1 MKRSVLIIDDEAAAR
16 LIIRQYLEEDERFEI
31 TGECDN
37 GLDAVNVINKMEPDL
52 VFLDIKMPGLS
63 GLQVV
68 QEIVHVPQIIF
79 TTAYDQYALKAFDA
93 NATDYLLKPYT
104 RERFEK
110 ALSKMLR
117 YTRSNLDE
125 ARRVAEQLT
134 GKTAPKNI
142 STVLV
147 ESGSKLVSLE
157 LKDVICMEADKD
169 YTWMHTSF
177 KSFLSN
183 YGISQLEQR
192 LSPSQF
198 LRVHRSFIINIAH
211 IKEVHKEGSS
221 AQLFTSNGKVI
232 NVSRTYMP
240 ELKRF
245 IY

>member
-16 LIIRQYLEEDERFEI
+16 LLIRQYLEGNEHFEI
-31 TGECDN
+31 IGEYDN
-37 GLDAVNVINKMEPDL
+37 GLEAVVAINALEPDL
-52 VFLDIKMPGLS
+52 VFLDVKMPGLS

-110 ALSKMLR
+110 GLTKILHHAR
-117 YTRSNLDE
+117 PNLEE

-134 GKTAPKNI
+134 GRAAPENV
-142 STVLV
+142 STILV
-147 ESGSKLVSLE
+147 ESGSKLISLE

-169 YTWMHTSF
+169 YTWMHTAA
-177 KSFLSN
+177 KSYMSN

-198 LRVHRSFIINIAH
+198 LRVHRSFIVNIGH
-211 IKEVHKEGSS
+211 IKEVHKEGAS
-221 AQLFTSNGKVI
+221 AQLVTSNGKVI

-240 ELKRF
+240 ELKRL

>member
-16 LIIRQYLEEDERFEI
+16 LLIRQYLEGNERFEI
-31 TGECDN
+31 AGEYDN
-37 GLDAVNVINKMEPDL
+37 GLDAVAAINQLEPDL
-52 VFLDIKMPGLS
+52 IFLDIKMPGLS

-104 RERFEK
+104 RERFDK
-110 ALSKMLR
+110 ALSKILH
-117 YTRSNLDE
+117 YTRPNYEE

-134 GKTAPKNI
+134 GRPATETV
-142 STVLV
+142 STILV
-147 ESGSKLVSLE
+147 ENGSKLISLE
-157 LKDVICMEADKD
+157 LKDVIYIEADKD
-169 YTWMHTSF
+169 YTWMHTAT
-177 KSFLSN
+177 KSYLSN

-192 LSPSQF
+192 LAPANF
-198 LRVHRSFIINIAH
+198 LRVHRSFIVNIGH
-211 IKEVHKEGSS
+211 IKEMHKEGTS
-221 AQLFTSNGKVI
+221 AQLITSNNKII

-240 ELKRF
+240 ELKRL

>member
-1 MKRSVLIIDDEAAAR
+1 MKQNVLIIDDEAPAR
-16 LIIRQYLEEDERFEI
+16 LLIRQYLEGNNHFEI
-31 TGECDN
+31 IGECDN
-37 GLDAVNVINKMEPDL
+37 GLEAVTAINNLEPDL

-104 RERFEK
+104 RERFKK
-110 ALSKMLR
+110 ALSKILH
-117 YTRSNLDE
+117 YTRPNLEE

-134 GKTAPKNI
+134 GKTTPE
-142 STVLV
+142 TVNTILV
-147 ESGSKLVSLE
+147 ESGSKLISLE
-157 LKDVICMEADKD
+157 LRDVICIEADKD
-169 YTWMHTSF
+169 YTWMHTAA

-192 LSPSQF
+192 LSPAQF
-198 LRVHRSFIINIAH
+198 LRVHRSFIVNISH
-211 IKEVHKEGSS
+211 IREVHKEGSS
-221 AQLFTSNGKVI
+221 AQLIASNGKVI

-240 ELKRF
+240 ELKRL

>member
-1 MKRSVLIIDDEAAAR
+1 MKRSVLIIDDEAPAR
-16 LIIRQYLEEDERFEI
+16 LLIRQYLEGNEYFAI
-31 TGECDN
+31 SGECDN
-37 GLDAVNVINKMEPDL
+37 GLEAVTAINNLEPDL

-110 ALSKMLR
+110 ALSKILH
-117 YTRSNLDE
+117 YTRPNLE
-125 ARRVAEQLT
+125 ESRRVAEQLT
-134 GKTAPKNI
+134 NRGATE
-142 STVLV
+142 TVNTILV
-147 ESGSKLVSLE
+147 ESGSKLISLE
-157 LKDVICMEADKD
+157 LKDVICMEAEKD
-169 YTWMHTSF
+169 YTWMHTAS

-192 LSPSQF
+192 LSPSHF
-198 LRVHRSFIINIAH
+198 LRVHRSFIVNISH
-211 IKEVHKEGSS
+211 IKEVHREGAS
-221 AQLFTSNGKVI
+221 AQLVTSSGKVV

-240 ELKRF
+240 ELKRL

>member
-1 MKRSVLIIDDEAAAR
+1 MKQQVLIIDDESAAR
-16 LIIRQYLEEDERFEI
+16 LLIRQYIEENENFEI
-31 TGECDN
+31 IGEYDN
-37 GLDAVNVINKMEPDL
+37 GLDAVTGINALEPDL
-52 VFLDIKMPGLS
+52 IFLDIKMPGLS

-68 QEIVHVPQIIF
+68 QEIIHVPQIVF

-110 ALSKMLR
+110 AIAKILHHS
-117 YTRSNLDE
+117 RSNFEE
-125 ARRVAEQLT
+125 AKQVANFIT
-134 GKTAPKNI
+134 SKTAAEPVT
-142 STVLV
+142 TVLV

-169 YTWMHTSF
+169 YTWMHTAA
-177 KSFLSN
+177 KSYLSN

-192 LSPSQF
+192 LPTSF
-198 LRVHRSFIINIAH
+198 LRIHRSFIVNISH
-211 IKEVHKEGSS
+211 IKEVHKESAS
-221 AQLFTSNGKVI
+221 AQLITSNNRVI

-240 ELKRF
+240 ELKRL

>member
-1 MKRSVLIIDDEAAAR
+1 MKRSVLIIDDESAAR
-16 LIIRQYLEEDERFEI
+16 LLIRQYLEDNSRFAI
-31 TGECDN
+31 LGEFEN
-37 GLDAVNVINKMEPDL
+37 GLDAVVAINELEPDI

-68 QEIVHVPQIIF
+68 QQIVHIPQVVF

-110 ALSKMLR
+110 ALTKILHA
-117 YTRSNLDE
+117 TRPNLEE

-134 GKTAPKNI
+134 GRTGAENVNTI
-142 STVLV
+142 LV
-147 ESGSKLVSLE
+147 ESGSKLISLE

-169 YTWMHTSF
+169 YTWMHTAS
-177 KSFLSN
+177 KSYLSN

-192 LSPSQF
+192 LSATQF
-198 LRVHRSFIINIAH
+198 LRVHRSFIVNINH
-211 IKEVHKEGSS
+211 IKEVHKEGAS
-221 AQLFTSNGKVI
+221 AQLVTSSGKIV
-232 NVSRTYMP
+232 NVSRSYMP
-240 ELKRF
+240 DLKRL